1 MAGPLGKKV
10 AIPDSFNPK
19 ILFPISR
26 GNQRKDKDLI
36 FEKGVDI
43 WNLHEIFWLSKDSV
57 SNHNE
62 LSIHIPA
69 DSKFT
74 VESKS
79 LKLFVNSLVYKRFE
93 SLKEVTDTIKRH
105 VENLTET
112 SIKID
117 EIYLKKELSS
127 QKIIINSDFSHAP
140 KVSDHSAITRFS
152 GFRSLCPVT
161 AQPDLAD
168 IYING
173 AINPED
179 TINISKYLG
188 TFFDKEC
195 FHELCIEYIFSDLI
209 RAGYK
214 INSVEGYF
222 ERRGGIAIIP
232 VRTTA

>member
-127 QKIIINSDFSHAP
+127 QKIIINSEFSHTP

-195 FHELCIEYIFSDLI
+195 FHELCVEYIFSDLI

>member
-79 LKLFVNSLVYKRFE
+79 LKLFVNSLIYKRFE

>member
-10 AIPDSFNPK
+10 AIPDSFSPE

-26 GNQRKDKDLI
+26 NDQRKDRDLI

-43 WNLHEIFWLSKDSV
+43 WNLHEVFWLDQDNV
-57 SNHNE
+57 SNHTE
-62 LSIHIPA
+62 LSVHIPA
-69 DSKFT
+69 HSKFT

-79 LKLFVNSLVYKRFE
+79 LKLFINSLIHKRF
-93 SLKEVTDTIKRH
+93 SSQKEVRDTIRKH
-105 VENLTET
+105 LEDLIQST
-112 SIKID
+112 IKID
-117 EIYLKKELSS
+117 EIHQKKELKTD
-127 QKIIINSDFSHAP
+127 KIIINSHYNHAP
-140 KVSDHSAITRFS
+140 KVLDHKVFMRFS

-161 AQPDLAD
+161 AQPDIAEIFID
-168 IYING
+168 GVI
-173 AINPED
+173 APED
-179 TINISKYLG
+179 RINISKYLG

-195 FHELCIEYIFSDLI
+195 FHELCVELIFSDLT

>member
-26 GNQRKDKDLI
+26 DNQRKDKDLI

-43 WNLHEIFWLSKDSV
+43 WNLHEIFWLNQDSI

-79 LKLFVNSLVYKRFE
+79 LKLFVNSLIHKRFE
-93 SLKEVTDTIKRH
+93 SLKEVIDTIKKH
-105 VENLTET
+105 VENLIET

-117 EIYLKKELSS
+117 EIHLKKELSS
-127 QKIIINSDFSHAP
+127 KKIIINSDFSHSP
-140 KVSDHSAITRFS
+140 KVSDHSAVTRFS

-161 AQPDLAD
+161 AQPDVAD

-179 TINISKYLG
+179 TINTVSYTHL
-188 TFFDKEC
+188 T
-195 FHELCIEYIFSDLI
+195 LPTTIE
-209 RAGYK
+209 
-214 INSVEGYF
+214 V
-222 ERRGGIAIIP
+222 
-232 VRTTA
+232 

>member
-10 AIPDSFNPK
+10 AIPDSFDPE

-26 GNQRKDKDLI
+26 DNQRKDKDLI
-36 FEKGVDI
+36 FESGADI
-43 WNLHEIFWLSKDSV
+43 WNLHEIFWLNKDSI

-62 LSIHIPA
+62 LSIQIPA

-79 LKLFVNSLVYKRFE
+79 LKLFVNSLIHRRFE
-93 SLKEVTDTIKRH
+93 SLKEVADTIKRC
-105 VENLTET
+105 VENLIET

-127 QKIIINSDFSHAP
+127 KQIIINSDFSHAP
-140 KVSDHSAITRFS
+140 KESDHSTITRFS

-161 AQPDLAD
+161 AQPDIAD
-168 IYING
+168 IYIDG
-173 AINPED
+173 AISPED
-179 TINISKYLG
+179 TLNISKYLG

-195 FHELCIEYIFSDLI
+195 FHELCVEYIFSDLI

-232 VRTTA
+232 VRTTV

>member
-79 LKLFVNSLVYKRFE
+79 LKLFVNSLIYKRFE

-127 QKIIINSDFSHAP
+127 QKIIINSEFSHTP

>member
-93 SLKEVTDTIKRH
+93 SLKDVTDTIKRH

-127 QKIIINSDFSHAP
+127 QKIIINSEFSHTP

>member
-10 AIPDSFNPK
+10 AIPDSFSPE

-26 GNQRKDKDLI
+26 DDQRKDKDLI
-36 FEKGVDI
+36 FDRGVDI
-43 WNLHEIFWLSKDSV
+43 WNLYEIFWLNQDNI

-79 LKLFVNSLVYKRFE
+79 LKLFVNSLIHKRFE
-93 SLKEVTDTIKRH
+93 SLEEVINTIKGYL
-105 VENLTET
+105 ENLIET

-117 EIYLKKELSS
+117 DIYLKKELSS
-127 QKIIINSDFSHAP
+127 KKIIIHSDFNHAP
-140 KVSDHSAITRFS
+140 KVNNHSAITRFS

-161 AQPDLAD
+161 AQPDVAD
-168 IYING
+168 IYIDG

-195 FHELCIEYIFSDLI
+195 FHELCVEYIFSDLI
-209 RAGYK
+209 KAGYK

-232 VRTTA
+232 VRTSA

>member
-93 SLKEVTDTIKRH
+93 SLKEVIDTIKRH

-127 QKIIINSDFSHAP
+127 QKIIINSEFSHTP

>member
-10 AIPDSFNPK
+10 AIPNSFSPE
-19 ILFPISR
+19 ILFAISR
-26 GNQRKDKDLI
+26 DNQRKDKDLI
-36 FEKGVDI
+36 FEKGMDI
-43 WNLHEIFWLSKDSV
+43 WNLHEIFWLNQDSV

-79 LKLFVNSLVYKRFE
+79 LKLFVNSLIHKRFE
-93 SLKEVTDTIKRH
+93 SQKEVTDTIKRH
-105 VENLTET
+105 LENLIET

-117 EIYLKKELSS
+117 DIHPKKMLCSK
-127 QKIIINSDFSHAP
+127 KIIINSDFSHAP
-140 KVSDHSAITRFS
+140 KVSNYSATTRFS

-168 IYING
+168 IYIDG
-173 AINPED
+173 AINSED
-179 TINISKYLG
+179 KVNISKYLG

-195 FHELCIEYIFSDLI
+195 FHELCVEVIFSDLI

-232 VRTTA
+232 IRATA

>member
-10 AIPDSFNPK
+10 AIPDSFSPE

-26 GNQRKDKDLI
+26 DNQRKDKDLI
-36 FEKGVDI
+36 YKKGVDI
-43 WNLHEIFWLSKDSV
+43 WNLHEVFWLDQDSV
-57 SNHNE
+57 TNHDE

-79 LKLFVNSLVYKRFE
+79 LKLFVNSLIHKRFE
-93 SLKEVTDTIKRH
+93 SLKEVIDTIKKH
-105 VENLTET
+105 VENLIET

-117 EIYLKKELSS
+117 EIHLKKELSS
-127 QKIIINSDFSHAP
+127 EKIIINSDFSHSP
-140 KVSDHSAITRFS
+140 KVSDHSAVTRFT

-161 AQPDLAD
+161 AQPDVAD

-195 FHELCIEYIFSDLI
+195 FHELCVEYIFSDLI

>member
-1 MAGPLGKKV
+1 MSGPLGKKV
-10 AIPDSFNPK
+10 AIPDSFSSE

-26 GNQRKDKDLI
+26 DDQRKDKDLI

-43 WNLHEIFWLSKDSV
+43 WNLHEIFWLNQDSV

-62 LSIHIPA
+62 LSIQIPA

-79 LKLFVNSLVYKRFE
+79 LKLFVNSLIHKRFE
-93 SLKEVTDTIKRH
+93 SLKEVIDTIKRH
-105 VENLTET
+105 VEDLIQTT
-112 SIKID
+112 IKID
-117 EIYLKKELSS
+117 EIHHKKEL
-127 QKIIINSDFSHAP
+127 KTEEIIINSGFNHAP
-140 KVSDHSAITRFS
+140 KASDHEVIMRFS

-161 AQPDLAD
+161 AQPDIAD
-168 IYING
+168 IYIHG
-173 AINPED
+173 AIAPED
-179 TINISKYLG
+179 KINISKYLG

-195 FHELCIEYIFSDLI
+195 FHELCVELIFSDLI

>member
-10 AIPDSFNPK
+10 AIPDSFDPK

-26 GNQRKDKDLI
+26 DNQRKDKDLI
-36 FEKGVDI
+36 LEKGVDI
-43 WNLHEIFWLSKDSV
+43 WNLHEIFWLNQDSV

-79 LKLFVNSLVYKRFE
+79 LKLFVNSLIHNRFE
-93 SLKEVTDTIKRH
+93 SLKEVIDTIKKH
-105 VENLTET
+105 VENLIET

-117 EIYLKKELSS
+117 EIHLKKELSS
-127 QKIIINSDFSHAP
+127 KKIIINSDYIHAP
-140 KVSDHSAITRFS
+140 KASENQTSTRFS

-161 AQPDLAD
+161 SQPDIAD
-168 IYING
+168 IYIDG

-179 TINISKYLG
+179 IINISNYLG

-195 FHELCIEYIFSDLI
+195 FHELCVEYIFSDLI

>member
-26 GNQRKDKDLI
+26 DNQRKDKDLI

-43 WNLHEIFWLSKDSV
+43 WNLHEIFWLNQDSI

-62 LSIHIPA
+62 LSMHIPA

-79 LKLFVNSLVYKRFE
+79 LKLFVNSLIHKRFE
-93 SLKEVTDTIKRH
+93 SLKEVIDTIKKH
-105 VENLTET
+105 VENLIET

-127 QKIIINSDFSHAP
+127 KKIIINSDFSHAP
-140 KVSDHSAITRFS
+140 KVSDYSAITRFS

-161 AQPDLAD
+161 AQPDVAD

-195 FHELCIEYIFSDLI
+195 FHELCIECIFNDLI

>member
-26 GNQRKDKDLI
+26 DNQRKDKDLI

-43 WNLHEIFWLSKDSV
+43 WNLHEIFWLNQDSI

-79 LKLFVNSLVYKRFE
+79 LKLFVNSLIHKRFE
-93 SLKEVTDTIKRH
+93 SLKEVIDTIKKH
-105 VENLTET
+105 VENLIET

-117 EIYLKKELSS
+117 EIHLKKELSS
-127 QKIIINSDFSHAP
+127 KKIIINSDFSHSP
-140 KVSDHSAITRFS
+140 KVL
-152 GFRSLCPVT
+152 SL
-161 AQPDLAD
+161 
-168 IYING
+168 IHI
-173 AINPED
+173 
-179 TINISKYLG
+179 
-188 TFFDKEC
+188 
-195 FHELCIEYIFSDLI
+195 
-209 RAGYK
+209 
-214 INSVEGYF
+214 
-222 ERRGGIAIIP
+222 
-232 VRTTA
+232 

>member
-10 AIPDSFNPK
+10 AVPDSFSPE

-26 GNQRKDKDLI
+26 DNQRKDKDLI

-43 WNLHEIFWLSKDSV
+43 WNLHEIFWLNHDSV
-57 SNHNE
+57 SNHSE
-62 LSIHIPA
+62 LSVHIPA

-79 LKLFVNSLVYKRFE
+79 LKLFVNSLIHTRFE
-93 SLKEVTDTIKRH
+93 SQKEVTDTIKRH

-112 SIKID
+112 SIKIGD
-117 EIYLKKELSS
+117 IHLKKELSS
-127 QKIIINSDFSHAP
+127 KKIIINSDFSHAP
-140 KVSDHSAITRFS
+140 KAAKNQAITRFT

-161 AQPDLAD
+161 AQPDIAD
-168 IYING
+168 IYIDG
-173 AINPED
+173 AIDPED
-179 TINISKYLG
+179 MINISNYLG
-188 TFFDKEC
+188 TFFNKEC
-195 FHELCIEYIFSDLI
+195 FHELCVEYIFSDLI

>member
-26 GNQRKDKDLI
+26 DNQRKDKDLI

-43 WNLHEIFWLSKDSV
+43 WNLHEIFWLNQDSI

-79 LKLFVNSLVYKRFE
+79 LKLFVNSLIHKRFE
-93 SLKEVTDTIKRH
+93 SLKEVIDTIKKH
-105 VENLTET
+105 VENLIET

-117 EIYLKKELSS
+117 EIHLKKELNSK
-127 QKIIINSDFSHAP
+127 KIIINSDFSHSP
-140 KVSDHSAITRFS
+140 KVSDHSAVTRFS

-161 AQPDLAD
+161 AQPDVAD

-173 AINPED
+173 AIEPED

-195 FHELCIEYIFSDLI
+195 FHELCVEYIFSDLI

>member
-10 AIPDSFNPK
+10 AIPNSFSPE
-19 ILFPISR
+19 ILFAISR
-26 GNQRKDKDLI
+26 DNQRKDKDLI
-36 FEKGVDI
+36 FEKGMDI
-43 WNLHEIFWLSKDSV
+43 WNLHEIFWLNQDSV

-79 LKLFVNSLVYKRFE
+79 LKLFVNSLIHKRFE
-93 SLKEVTDTIKRH
+93 SQKEVTDTIKRH
-105 VENLTET
+105 LENLIET

-117 EIYLKKELSS
+117 DIHPKKMLCSK
-127 QKIIINSDFSHAP
+127 KIIINSDFSHAP
-140 KVSDHSAITRFS
+140 KVSNYSATTRFS

-168 IYING
+168 IYIDG

-179 TINISKYLG
+179 KVNISKYLG

-195 FHELCIEYIFSDLI
+195 FHELCVEVIFSDLI

>member
-26 GNQRKDKDLI
+26 DNQRKDKDLI

-43 WNLHEIFWLSKDSV
+43 WNLHEVFWLNQDSI

-79 LKLFVNSLVYKRFE
+79 LKLFVNSLIHKRFE
-93 SLKEVTDTIKRH
+93 SLKEVIDTIKKH
-105 VENLTET
+105 VENLIET

-117 EIYLKKELSS
+117 EIHLKKELSS
-127 QKIIINSDFSHAP
+127 EKIIINSDFSHSP
-140 KVSDHSAITRFS
+140 KVGDHSAVTRFA

-161 AQPDLAD
+161 AQPDVAD

-195 FHELCIEYIFSDLI
+195 FHELCVEYIFSDLI